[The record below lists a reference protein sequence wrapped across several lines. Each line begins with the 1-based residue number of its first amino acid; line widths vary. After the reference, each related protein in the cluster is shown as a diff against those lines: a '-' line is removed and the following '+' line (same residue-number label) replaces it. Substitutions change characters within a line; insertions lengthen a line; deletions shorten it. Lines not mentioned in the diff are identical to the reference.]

1 LRGAKWRG
9 KGPDE
14 GERKRKEGVVLS
26 PGKER
31 EKEKRRRKYRRER
44 GREREERKKRK
55 KRRGIKEG
63 KEERDNSDFGINPN
77 FFL

>member
-1 LRGAKWRG
+1 MRG
-9 KGPDE
+9 KGK
-14 GERKRKEGVVLS
+14 ERRGVVLS

-55 KRRGIKEG
+55 KRKEIKKG
-63 KEERDNSDFGINPN
+63 NEERDNFDFGINPN